1 MAKQPSRPKSLAM
14 ATRALSHGSPVRLDE
29 CRADEDRPRRFL
41 CDEML
46 SGLARWLR
54 IAGYD
59 AATVEP
65 GQSDR
70 RIVDQAIAE
79 RRTMLTGDRRI
90 MQMRGSRGHVL
101 VLSSSGIDA
110 CARELTDQLGL
121 DWRFDPFS
129 RCVLCNLRLETADD
143 SGRARLPPTVL
154 QRPGLINICPGC
166 RRLYW
171 EGSHVERMQAR
182 LARLS
187 ETRDCHRAAFRA
199 LVG

>member
-1 MAKQPSRPKSLAM
+1 M
-14 ATRALSHGSPVRLDE
+14 RLDE
-29 CRADEDRPRRFL
+29 SRADEDRPRRFL

-90 MQMRGSRGHVL
+90 MQMRGTRGHVL
-101 VLSSSGIDA
+101 VLSGSGIDA
-110 CARELTDQLGL
+110 CARELTNQLGL
-121 DWRFDPFS
+121 DWLFDPFS

-143 SGRARLPPTVL
+143 CERARLPPTVL
-154 QRPGLINICPGC
+154 QRPGLVNICPGC

-171 EGSHVERMQAR
+171 EGSHVERMQSR

-187 ETRDCHRAAFRA
+187 NTRHCHRAAFRA